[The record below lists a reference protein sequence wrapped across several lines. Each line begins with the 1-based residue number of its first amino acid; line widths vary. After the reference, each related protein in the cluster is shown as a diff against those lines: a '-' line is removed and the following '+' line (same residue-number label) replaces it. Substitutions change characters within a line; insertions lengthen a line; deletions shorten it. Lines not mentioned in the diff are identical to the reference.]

1 MLSTQ
6 TRLRLEKI
14 AQRIENG
21 DEVSLEDMI
30 FAEKWSNTNRSA
42 AEIIRKARRIA
53 VQGKGKEGSL
63 DEFMQIM
70 DLGNPDPSTHLD
82 STMGIDDL
90 YNFFRNDDDS
100 MRRD

>member
-14 AQRIENG
+14 AQKIENG

-42 AEIIRKARRIA
+42 AEII
-53 VQGKGKEGSL
+53 
-63 DEFMQIM
+63 
-70 DLGNPDPSTHLD
+70 
-82 STMGIDDL
+82 
-90 YNFFRNDDDS
+90 
-100 MRRD
+100 

>member
-1 MLSTQ
+1 MLSTNV
-6 TRLRLEKI
+6 RLRLEGI
-14 AQRIENG
+14 AQKIMNG
-21 DEVSLEDMI
+21 EEVSLEDMI
-30 FAEKWSNTNRSA
+30 FAEKWSNANRSA

-53 VQGKGKEGSL
+53 IQGKGKEGSL

-82 STMGIDDL
+82 ATMDVDDL
-90 YNFFRNDDDS
+90 YNFFKNDDES

>member
-6 TRLRLEKI
+6 TRLRLEQI
-14 AQRIENG
+14 AARIENG
-21 DEVSLEDMI
+21 EEVSLEDMI
-30 FAEKWSNTNRSA
+30 FAEKWSKANQSA
-42 AEIIRKARRIA
+42 ASIIRKARRVA

-70 DLGNPDPSTHLD
+70 DLGNPDPQMHLD
-82 STMGIDDL
+82 STMSVDDL
-90 YNFFRNDDDS
+90 YNFFKNDDDS